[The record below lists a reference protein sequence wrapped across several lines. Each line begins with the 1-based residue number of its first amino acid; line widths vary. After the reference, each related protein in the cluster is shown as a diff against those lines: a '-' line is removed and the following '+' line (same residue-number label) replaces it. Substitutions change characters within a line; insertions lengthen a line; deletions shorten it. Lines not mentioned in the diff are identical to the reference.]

1 MTVLVAE
8 VDAVLHSVVVRVMVR
23 SVGEPVE
30 IGLAGSIRPLVF
42 SLHQQVVQSYQAEVA
57 IIIQTK
63 NIDKLLTLKLKLSY
77 ELYRGLPKYHN
88 LSIFQ
93 EERGSL
99 GAMTPSPKDI
109 YPLILHLSLYYEI
122 VAVKVKYFS

>member
-1 MTVLVAE
+1 MTFRVAE

-30 IGLAGSIRPLVF
+30 VGLAGSIRPLVF

-63 NIDKLLTLKLKLSY
+63 NIDKLVTLKLKLSY
-77 ELYRGLPKYHN
+77 ELYRGLP
-88 LSIFQ
+88 
-93 EERGSL
+93 
-99 GAMTPSPKDI
+99 
-109 YPLILHLSLYYEI
+109 
-122 VAVKVKYFS
+122 

>member
-1 MTVLVAE
+1 
-8 VDAVLHSVVVRVMVR
+8 MVR

-77 ELYRGLPKYHN
+77 KLYRGLP
-88 LSIFQ
+88 
-93 EERGSL
+93 
-99 GAMTPSPKDI
+99 
-109 YPLILHLSLYYEI
+109 
-122 VAVKVKYFS
+122 